1 MLQLD
6 ALLWINA
13 AEICICDTVY
23 TITLKVFKSHILKSL
38 RFSVIFSFFS
48 SSVWCVCVC
57 VDSYVVVSTTW
68 VVCRIKIS

>member
-48 SSVWCVCVC
+48 SSVWCVCV
-57 VDSYVVVSTTW
+57 DSYVVVSTTW
-68 VVCRIKIS
+68 VVCCIKIS